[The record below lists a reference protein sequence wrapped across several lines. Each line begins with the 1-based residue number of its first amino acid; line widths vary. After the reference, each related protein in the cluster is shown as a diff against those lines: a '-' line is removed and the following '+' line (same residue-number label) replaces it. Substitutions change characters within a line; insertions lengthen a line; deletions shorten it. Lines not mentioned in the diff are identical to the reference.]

1 MKREFRLFLSLAF
14 LLPTLFCKGQV
25 YPVPTFQNPFPPNY
39 AFNQYYWLRED
50 EATKMSRFAKKEA
63 LDSAKANIKLLKQNT
78 LVVRLRT
85 GSSKIKA
92 LNRLMN
98 SPNVDEKHRLRYQ
111 SMIEKT
117 TAEVREEN
125 LSLMDAFT
133 EKYTFSKMLFM
144 PDTLGPQLKN
154 GVKQGIFLNNKLEI
168 DPSLGF
174 QGYFFLAYYGESDS
188 KDKTHIE
195 GINVVDQ
202 EFEPLRYPFP
212 SFVGRAGIWRGL
224 REFLFVAP
232 SSEHYVKLVEKLN
245 KTMEIN

>member
-1 MKREFRLFLSLAF
+1 MGIVF
-14 LLPTLFCKGQV
+14 LLPAWEGNCQL
-25 YPVPTFQNPFPPNY
+25 YPVPNFPNSALGYGFHNHMNFWYLNNDDP
-39 AFNQYYWLRED
+39 A
-50 EATKMSRFAKKEA
+50 KMSRLAKREA
-63 LDSAKANIKLLKQNT
+63 LDSARANIKLLKQNT
-78 LVVRLRT
+78 LVVRLKT

-92 LNRLMN
+92 LQRLIEN
-98 SPNVDEKHRLRYQ
+98 PNTSEKHRARYQ
-111 SMIEKT
+111 SMIDKT
-117 TAEVREEN
+117 LAEVREEN
-125 LSLMDAFT
+125 LSMMDAFT
-133 EKYTFSKMLFM
+133 EKYTFSKVLFM
-144 PDTLGPQLKN
+144 PDTLGPQLKS

-174 QGYFFLAYYGESDS
+174 EGFFFLAYYGESDS